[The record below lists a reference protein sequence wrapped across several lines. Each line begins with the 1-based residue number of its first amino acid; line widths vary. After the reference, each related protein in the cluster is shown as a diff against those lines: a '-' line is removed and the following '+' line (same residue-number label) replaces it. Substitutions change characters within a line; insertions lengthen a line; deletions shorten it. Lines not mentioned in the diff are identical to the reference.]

1 MSTGYLVQGLR
12 NNTLV
17 AGKTTALR
25 LVTAPWP
32 GSGAAAVQA
41 TVFRPDGS
49 FATFT
54 WVAAQ
59 LRIVDVGRATES
71 VVALIPGSRLPD
83 VGTYYVRAIILTAI
97 GSVAATYAIDAVQ
110 LLPTKDLMKS
120 HASSSRKVLNVA
132 RLFGSAISF
141 DARWRT

>member
-59 LRIVDVGRATES
+59 LRIVDGGMATES

-120 HASSSRKVLNVA
+120 HASSSRKVLNAA

-141 DARWRT
+141 DAR